1 MSKRRIFDIDFPET
15 DAPAGAA
22 VPAGTELEH
31 RRGPMAAAI
40 VENAEAL
47 RERQAAEAAIRA
59 ENDRLAHEHVRL
71 KKLGLIVDL
80 VPLDQI
86 RVDKLTRD
94 RAQARDPELDEL
106 KESIRA
112 IGLSNPIRVEQ
123 ADEGYE
129 LVQGFRRLSAYREL
143 LQETGD
149 HDRYGRIPAGLI
161 ARGETL
167 EALYRR
173 MVDENLVRRD
183 ISFAEMAEL
192 ARAYLADPDTPA
204 TSIDQAIAQ
213 LYGSAGRQKRVYI
226 RNFAALLDR
235 IGGSLHFPEAMPRA
249 LGLSLLKRIEREPGR
264 ASAVQKA
271 LQARPERTDEEELA
285 ILRAHADAVAGILE
299 PEPAAKGPKRSGGN
313 PGARTS
319 LRVDCGSGAIA
330 RCVATDGRVELR
342 MERDFSAVDRRR
354 LEEAVAAFMA
364 ALED

>member
-1 MSKRRIFDIDFPET
+1 MSKRRIFDIDFPENE
-15 DAPAGAA
+15 APP
-22 VPAGTELEH
+22 VPAGTEGQEA

-47 RERQAAEAAIRA
+47 RERQVAEAAIRA

-80 VPLDQI
+80 VPLAAV
-86 RVDKLTRD
+86 RAGKLTRD
-94 RAQARDPELDEL
+94 RAGTRDPELEEL

-123 ADEGYE
+123 SEDGYE
-129 LVQGFRRLSAYREL
+129 LVQGFRRLTAYREL

-149 HDRYGRIPAGLI
+149 EARYGRIPAGLI
-161 ARGETL
+161 SRGETL

-183 ISFAEMAEL
+183 ISFAEMADL
-192 ARAYLADPDTPA
+192 ARAYLRDPDTPA
-204 TSIDQAIAQ
+204 ASIDEAIAQ

-226 RNFAALLDR
+226 RNFATLLDR
-235 IGGSLHFPEAMPRA
+235 IGGNLRHANALSRA

-264 ASAVQKA
+264 ASAIQKA
-271 LQARPERTDEEELA
+271 LQAQPERTEEEEIE
-285 ILRAHADAVAGILE
+285 ILRAHADAT
-299 PEPAAKGPKRSGGN
+299 AAIDASAVKAPRRAGGN

-319 LRVDCGSGAIA
+319 LRVDCGGAIA

-342 MERDFSAVDRRR
+342 MERDFSAIDRHR
-354 LEEAVAAFMA
+354 LEEAVSAFLA
-364 ALED
+364 ALEE